1 MADSLAMRLLV
12 IEEARKQ
19 TQMGAH
25 YMWGGAG
32 NTPGQSDGAWYRSDH
47 VKLHENV
54 PNLDDPDQK
63 PAGDST
69 RIHVPT
75 LFAAY
80 VNSSDQGVLACAGRA
95 AQYTGD
101 MPTSVPARF
110 DLKLKNL
117 TPDQIEE
124 LAQKSENL
132 DTYRWP
138 RPNGNL
144 YTNDASHS
152 TVWGESCIGK
162 RHFDC
167 IGFVNWCLST
177 TLQKHVQYGIP
188 NFTGDPAKGVKASF
202 KEVAFSQMRPCDIV
216 TIGAEHIG
224 IVSELRTVIEAK
236 DSANGVVESGFGSS
250 RWKQCFRLEENM
262 WNFGADY

>member
-1 MADSLAMRLLV
+1 
-12 IEEARKQ
+12 
-19 TQMGAH
+19 
-25 YMWGGAG
+25 MWGGAG

-54 PNLDDPDQK
+54 PNLDDPDQN
-63 PAGDST
+63 PLETLRAS
-69 RIHVPT
+69 VPT

-80 VNSSDQGVLACAGRA
+80 VNSSDQALACAGRA

-117 TPDQIEE
+117 TRDQIEE
-124 LAQKSENL
+124 LAEKSENL
-132 DTYRWP
+132 ATYRWP

-188 NFTGDPAKGVKASF
+188 NFTGDPVKGVKASF
-202 KEVAFSQMRPCDIV
+202 RRSRFHRCGLAISLPSAWNTSASFRIANSDQ
-216 TIGAEHIG
+216 
-224 IVSELRTVIEAK
+224 AK
-236 DSANGVVESGFGSS
+236 DSANGVVESGFGLAVGNNASS
-250 RWKQCFRLEENM
+250 RENM
-262 WNFGADY
+262 WNFGAEHKQEELAGALRPTRGS